1 MKPRPWVVPRRPG
14 PKAALA
20 AFSLLLGTGAALAP
34 TPGAELEYVDHLSSA
49 QIARLFP
56 KPARHNVLANWPV
69 VRVELKRHHLGDSK
83 ALVLYALATIR
94 VEASSFS
101 PLPERPSAFSKTRDR
116 VTYAGVADAGTERP
130 FGSYDSTIRFDKDGK
145 PIVNKRL
152 GNCYYRGKDDEL
164 MRARHGDPLLP
175 ECDDGERYRG
185 RGFIQLTGRYNYEQM
200 QRQLKDEAGLDLVNR
215 PEAAGTVEVAAAILA
230 SFLANHRQDIER
242 HLSHQEYLAAR
253 KIVNQAG
260 LGAEVFTKTLQLAAK
275 SLP

>member
-1 MKPRPWVVPRRPG
+1 MELHRLGPRVIV
-14 PKAALA
+14 AALPLLWGMATLA
-20 AFSLLLGTGAALAP
+20 ATAGAAI
-34 TPGAELEYVDHLSSA
+34 EYVDHLSSA
-49 QIARLFP
+49 QVARLFP
-56 KPARHNVLANWPV
+56 KQARRNVLANWPV
-69 VRVELKRHHLGDSK
+69 VRGELKRHHLGDSR
-83 ALVLYALATIR
+83 AVVLYALATIR

-101 PLPERPSAFSKTRDR
+101 PLPERPSAFSKTKDR

-130 FGSYDSTIRFDKDGK
+130 FGSYDSTIRFDKNGK

-164 MRARHGDPLLP
+164 MRARHGDPSSP

-200 QRQLKDEAGLDLVNR
+200 QRQLRDEVDLDLVNH
-215 PEAAGTVEVAAAILA
+215 PEAAGKVDVAATILA
-230 SFLANHRQDIER
+230 IFLASHRQDIER
-242 HLSHQEYLAAR
+242 HMTNQDYLAAR

-275 SLP
+275 NLP